1 MTIER
6 RDVAFEHRRIVRD
19 EWARIVDCVV
29 LDGAGEQDEV
39 EESEDPHC
47 VQKGVPEGETREFS
61 FYPHRQSY
69 HAVCQSPVVPSG
81 CQ

>member
-1 MTIER
+1 
-6 RDVAFEHRRIVRD
+6 
-19 EWARIVDCVV
+19 